1 MKKICEFDQ
10 VEFEAKRST
19 AKYCSTNCRVKA
31 AQAAGVNPN
40 TGEVMELTDSKDNKI
55 KKTDVTGTPL
65 DWKRYADPNDP
76 LYEPN
81 PFKRPK
87 DPNYDEEKNLKAF
100 IKMGLREVNWL
111 STGIPEL
118 DELTKIPRGRVTQ
131 IQGPYAVGK
140 TTLCLNMISGM
151 KGIKTLYI
159 DTEAAL
165 NPELLM
171 KLGIDRSMF
180 DLYNESAFIEDIA
193 ELIRDAAKSGKY
205 DLIVLDSV
213 PTTTTKTIADT
224 DITAKN
230 IGQKAAIIHKLMS
243 WITMDLKRTDTAMV
257 FINQEREVL
266 GSYVPMKYTPGGMGI
281 PYQASLMIALKSI
294 KSWRFPQ
301 KPKDGIYEGQEVEA
315 TIIKSKV
322 NQPWRTKKF
331 KLYYPTPVKVDE
343 AGPTNAEKE
352 AF

>member
-19 AKYCSTNCRVKA
+19 ARFCSTNCRVKA
-31 AQAAGVNPN
+31 AQAAGADPV
-40 TGEVMELTDSKDNKI
+40 TGEVIVPEHPMPKPHTLVRKH
-55 KKTDVTGTPL
+55 
-65 DWKRYADPNDP
+65 
-76 LYEPN
+76 PN
-81 PFKRPK
+81 PFHPSNH
-87 DPNYDEEKNLKAF
+87 DPNYDEEANRKAF

-140 TTLCLNMISGM
+140 TTLCLNMIAGM
-151 KGIKTLYI
+151 KNVKTLYI

-165 NPELLM
+165 DPELLI
-171 KLGIDRSMF
+171 KLRIDRSMF

-213 PTTTTKTIADT
+213 PTTTTKTIAET

-257 FINQEREVL
+257 FINQERETL
-266 GSYVPMKYTPGGMGI
+266 GTYVPMKYTPGGMGI
-281 PYQASLMIALKSI
+281 PYQASLMIALKTI
-294 KSWRFPQ
+294 KSWRFP
-301 KPKDGIYEGQEVEA
+301 KDPKNGVYEGQEVEA

-331 KLYYPTPVKVDE
+331 KLYYPIPTKTAD
-343 AGPTNAEKE
+343 AGPVDAKKE

>member
-1 MKKICEFDQ
+1 MICLNDQ
-10 VEFEAKRST
+10 VEFEAKRAT
-19 AKYCSTNCRVKA
+19 AKFCSPKCRVEYARK
-31 AQAAGVNPN
+31 NN
-40 TGEVMELTDSKDNKI
+40 IDTKTGEVFDPTTAGVTTIKI
-55 KKTDVTGTPL
+55 KKKSEEPISLVR
-65 DWKRYADPNDP
+65 KH
-76 LYEPN
+76 PN
-81 PFKRPK
+81 PFHPSNR
-87 DPNYDEEKNLKAF
+87 DPNYDSEAAEKAF
-100 IKMGLREVNWL
+100 IKMGLKPVNWL
-111 STGIPEL
+111 PTGIPDF
-118 DELTKIPRGRVTQ
+118 DELTMIPRGRVTQ

-165 NPELLM
+165 NPKLL
-171 KLGIDRSMF
+171 KALQIDPASF
-180 DLYNESAFIEDIA
+180 DLYNDSAYIEDIA
-193 ELIRDAAKSGKY
+193 EIIRDAAKSGKY

-213 PTTTTKTIADT
+213 PTTTTKTIAET

-230 IGQKAAIIHKLMS
+230 IGQKASIIHKLMS

-266 GSYVPMKYTPGGMGI
+266 GSYVPMKYTPGGTGI
-281 PYQASLMIALKSI
+281 PYQASLIVALKTI

-301 KPKDGIYEGQEVEA
+301 KPKDGVYEGQEVEA

-331 KLYYPTPVKVDE
+331 KLYYPDPVKIDE
-343 AGPTNAEKE
+343 AGPVNDQKE

>member
-1 MKKICEFDQ
+1 MICVQDGT
-10 VEFEAKRST
+10 EFEAKRAD
-19 AKYCSTNCRVKA
+19 AKFCSPKCRVAYARKN
-31 AQAAGVNPN
+31 GIDTD
-40 TGEVMELTDSKDNKI
+40 TGEI
-55 KKTDVTGTPL
+55 KEPISLVDKTKP
-65 DWKRYADPNDP
+65 KERKH
-76 LYEPN
+76 PN
-81 PFKRPK
+81 PFHPSNR
-87 DPNYDEEKNLKAF
+87 DPNYDHEGNMKAF
-100 IKMGLREVNWL
+100 IKMGLREVNWI

-118 DELTKIPRGRVTQ
+118 DELTMIPRGRVTQ

-140 TTLCLNMISGM
+140 TTLCLNMIAGM

-165 NPELLM
+165 NPELLDS
-171 KLGIDRSMF
+171 LEIDPKSF

-193 ELIRDAAKSGKY
+193 DIIRNAAKSGKY

-213 PTTTTKTIADT
+213 PTTTTKTIAET

-266 GSYVPMKYTPGGMGI
+266 GGYVPMKYTPGGMGI
-281 PYQASLMIALKSI
+281 PYQASLMIALKTI
-294 KSWRFPQ
+294 KSWRFP
-301 KPKDGIYEGQEVEA
+301 KDAKNGVYEGQEVEA

-322 NQPWRTKKF
+322 NQPWRVKKF
-331 KLYYPTPVKVDE
+331 KLYYPQPAPQLESNPD
-343 AGPTNAEKE
+343 KE
-352 AF
+352 DF

>member
-1 MKKICEFDQ
+1 MICINDQ
-10 VEFEAKRST
+10 VEFEAKRAD
-19 AKYCSTNCRVKA
+19 AKFCSPKCRMQYARKNNIDA
-31 AQAAGVNPN
+31 E
-40 TGEVMELTDSKDNKI
+40 TGEVTEPSTLVDLSKPKER
-55 KKTDVTGTPL
+55 KH
-65 DWKRYADPNDP
+65 
-76 LYEPN
+76 PN
-81 PFKRPK
+81 PFHPSNR
-87 DPNYDEEKNLKAF
+87 DPNYDGEAAEKAF
-100 IKMGLREVNWL
+100 IKMGLKPVNWL

-118 DELTKIPRGRVTQ
+118 DELTQIPRGRVTQ

-140 TTLCLNMISGM
+140 TTLCLNMIAGM

-165 NPELLM
+165 NPKLL
-171 KLGIDRSMF
+171 KALEIDPKSF

-213 PTTTTKTIADT
+213 PTTTTKTIAET

-281 PYQASLMIALKSI
+281 PYQASLMIALKTI

-301 KPKDGIYEGQEVEA
+301 KPKDGVYEGQEVEA

-331 KLYYPTPVKVDE
+331 KLYYPEPAKVTE
-343 AGPTNAEKE
+343 AGPVDAKKE